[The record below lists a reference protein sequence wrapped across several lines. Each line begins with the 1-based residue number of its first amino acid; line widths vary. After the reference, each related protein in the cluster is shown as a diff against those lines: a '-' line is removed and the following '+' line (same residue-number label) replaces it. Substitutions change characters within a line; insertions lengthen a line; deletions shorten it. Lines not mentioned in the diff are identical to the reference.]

1 VLGDFVSDKEQ
12 GSLAGVSHDNLNE
25 ALAIEGDDVVFVARR
40 RDPPEVRL

>member
-12 GSLAGVSHDNLNE
+12 GSLAGVSHDNL
-25 ALAIEGDDVVFVARR
+25 DDVVFVARR